1 MFGKYY
7 FQEVPIA
14 AVTNSYPCMPKDSCA
29 LVAIVARLISSNRSA
44 AATAPSTRRCFL
56 EC

>member
-7 FQEVPIA
+7 FLEVPIA

-29 LVAIVARLISSNRSA
+29 LVAIAARLISSNRSA
-44 AATAPSTRRCFL
+44 DATAPSTRRCFL